1 MADKLLI
8 CISAEQATVS
18 VSHNGKLGACQ
29 AFANDDEGAES
40 FDRYVA
46 SLKSMPALVMV
57 DAVEEDL
64 LSLRHEKSLLSGQAA

>member
-8 CISAEQATVS
+8 CVNAEQAMVS

-29 AFANDDEGAES
+29 SFPNDDDGTES

-46 SLKSMPALVMV
+46 SLKKSMPALVMV
-57 DAVEEDL
+57 DAVMMTSPIHVDP
-64 LSLRHEKSLLSGQAA
+64 K